1 MKKKMVLIFALCM
14 SMGLAGCNRQLVDTT
29 YNYTDAIISLP
40 IGEIVEG
47 KVTSWQDYED
57 GDQIQVKV
65 NGTTYLVH
73 SSNVVLMT
81 K

>member
-40 IGEIVEG
+40 NGEIVEG
-47 KVTSWQDYED
+47 KVTS
-57 GDQIQVKV
+57 
-65 NGTTYLVH
+65 
-73 SSNVVLMT
+73 
-81 K
+81 